1 MVANKAVNPSGGSG
15 VFSITVL
22 SWIFIAT
29 GCISLARGLLPL
41 LRASASKHIAELNA
55 QELVDVGI
63 VSASGLLAILG
74 GVFMLRGFN
83 WARWLCVA
91 WMGFHLI
98 VSILHSLF
106 ELAVHSVLFAV
117 VLYFLF
123 HPPASAYFRAR
134 KRDNPT

>member
-1 MVANKAVNPSGGSG
+1 MNKRPL
-15 VFSITVL
+15 SITVV

-29 GCISLARGLLPL
+29 GCISLVGGLLPL
-41 LRASASKHIAELNA
+41 VRASASKQIAELNA

-63 VSASGLLAILG
+63 VSASGLVAIIG
-74 GVFMLRGFN
+74 GAFMLRGFN

-91 WMGFHLI
+91 WMGFHLV

-117 VLYFLF
+117 VLYFLY
-123 HPPASAYFRAR
+123 HPRASAYFRPP
-134 KRDNPT
+134 KPDNPT

>member
-1 MVANKAVNPSGGSG
+1 MNKRPL
-15 VFSITVL
+15 SITVV

-29 GCISLARGLLPL
+29 GCISLVRGLLPL
-41 LRASASKHIAELNA
+41 VRASASKHIAELNA

-74 GVFMLRGFN
+74 GVFMLHSFN
-83 WARWLCVA
+83 WARWLCVV
-91 WMGFHLI
+91 WMGFHFM

-117 VLYFLF
+117 ILFFLF
-123 HPPASAYFRAR
+123 QPRASAYFRTG
-134 KRDNPT
+134 KRDN

>member
-1 MVANKAVNPSGGSG
+1 MNKHPL
-15 VFSITVL
+15 SITVV
-22 SWIFIAT
+22 SWIFTAT
-29 GCISLARGLLPL
+29 GCISLVRGLLPL
-41 LRASASKHIAELNA
+41 VRASLSSHIAELKA
-55 QELVDVGI
+55 QELADVCI
-63 VSASGLLAILG
+63 VTASGLVAIVG

-106 ELAVHSVLFAV
+106 ELAVHCVLFAV

-123 HPPASAYFRAR
+123 HPRASVYFRPP

>member
-1 MVANKAVNPSGGSG
+1 MNKRPL
-15 VFSITVL
+15 SITVV

-29 GCISLARGLLPL
+29 GCISLVLGLLPL
-41 LRASASKHIAELNA
+41 VRAIASNHIPELNT
-55 QELVDVGI
+55 QEVVGI
-63 VSASGLLAILG
+63 VSASGLLAVIG

-83 WARWLCVA
+83 WARWLCVV

-117 VLYFLF
+117 VLYFLY
-123 HPPASAYFRAR
+123 HPRASAYFRSP

>member
-1 MVANKAVNPSGGSG
+1 MNKRPL
-15 VFSITVL
+15 SITVV

-29 GCISLARGLLPL
+29 GCISLVRGLLAL
-41 LRASASKHIAELNA
+41 VRASASKHIAELNA

-63 VSASGLLAILG
+63 VSASGLLAIIG

-83 WARWLCVA
+83 WARWLCVV
-91 WMGFHLI
+91 WMGFHFI
-98 VSILHSLF
+98 VSILHPLV

-123 HPPASAYFRAR
+123 HPRASAYFRPPR
-134 KRDNPT
+134 RDNPT